1 MKKGFFVV
9 TAALISSWAQ
19 AQNDTTSLD
28 EVVVTANRF
37 PQKQSTTGKV
47 VTVITTEQLQR
58 SGGKDLAQV
67 LSEQTGITINSAN
80 ANPGK
85 DKSLFVQGAST
96 AYTVILVD
104 GVTVNDP
111 SGVGGTFD
119 IRLFPIDQIE
129 RIEILKGSQS
139 TLYGSNA
146 IAGVVN
152 IITKKGTAA
161 SPALNGLL
169 AYGSYNTR
177 RGQVGI
183 SQKIKAVDYSINYER
198 LKTEGFSE
206 AKDTTGKAGF
216 DKDGFNRQSF
226 NANLGFQ
233 ITEGLRLAPFYRF
246 TEFDG
251 DYDAGSFADSKA
263 RYKASL
269 VNTGVTG
276 QLKYGTGAVNIN
288 YGHSYTKRNYNGFA
302 IAGNFHQAEA
312 FVNHDLFKALQ
323 VLAGMHY
330 QTMRMPKPDT
340 TNSILSGYA
349 SLLYKSGVGINAEL
363 GGRYNRH
370 NQYGDNFTYSFN
382 PSYLL
387 NDRVKFF
394 ANLGTGFRAPAISEL
409 FGPFGANPDLQ
420 PEHSRSFEGGVQA
433 WTASRNL
440 SVRANYFNRLVKD
453 VIIYGRT
460 GYQNRDQQHDQ
471 GVELE
476 LQYQPAGKWNL
487 RANYTYL
494 DGEITQKLL
503 PTKDTSYFNLLRRP
517 RHSLNLYAGYQVTA
531 ALFVSAS
538 LQHLSS
544 RDDVFY
550 DASFSAVPKKLD
562 AYTLVHAY
570 AEYLL
575 ANKRLRLFADAR
587 NLANKKDY
595 IEVYGYNVQGFNM
608 QVGVRFTL

>member
-28 EVVVTANRF
+28 QVIVTANRF

-47 VTVITTEQLQR
+47 VTVVTNEQLQR
-58 SGGKDLAQV
+58 SGGKDLAQL

-80 ANPGK
+80 ANAGK

-111 SGVGGTFD
+111 SGSGGTFD
-119 IRLFPIDQIE
+119 IRLFPIEQIE

-139 TLYGSNA
+139 TLYGSSA
-146 IAGVVN
+146 IAGVIN
-152 IITKKGTAA
+152 IITKRGTTAKPSVA
-161 SPALNGLL
+161 GLL
-169 AYGSYNTR
+169 SYGSYNTR
-177 RGQVGI
+177 RGQVGL
-183 SQKIKAVDYSINYER
+183 SQKLKAIDYSINYER
-198 LKTEGFSE
+198 LKTDGISE

-216 DKDGFNRQSF
+216 DKDGFDRQSI
-226 NANLGFQ
+226 NAQLG
-233 ITEGLRLAPFYRF
+233 INVTEGLRLAPFYRF
-246 TEFDG
+246 TEFKG
-251 DYDAGSFADSKA
+251 DYDAGSFADGNA
-263 RYKASL
+263 RYTGSL
-269 VNTGVTG
+269 VNAGLIG
-276 QLKYGTGAVNIN
+276 KLDYSGGAVNFN
-288 YGHSYTKRNYNGFA
+288 YGHSYTKRNYNGSA
-302 IAGNFHQAEA
+302 LAGNFHQAEA
-312 FVNHDLFKALQ
+312 FVTQELSKQLQ
-323 VLAGMHY
+323 LLAGVNY

-340 TNSILSGYA
+340 TNNILSTYA
-349 SLLYKSGVGINAEL
+349 SLLLKTGIGFNAEL

-370 NQYGDNFTYSFN
+370 SQYGDNFTYSFN

-387 NDRVKFF
+387 HDRVKLF
-394 ANLGTGFRAPAISEL
+394 ANLGTGFRAPGISEL
-409 FGPFGANPDLQ
+409 FGPFGANPNLK

-433 WTASRNL
+433 WTPNRDL
-440 SVRANYFNRLVKD
+440 SVRANYFNRRVKD

-476 LQYQPAGKWNL
+476 LQYQPGSKWNF

-494 DGEITQKLL
+494 DGEITQKLQ
-503 PTKDTSYFNLLRRP
+503 PGKDTSYFNLLRRP
-517 RHSLNLYAGYQVTA
+517 RHSLNLFAGYQLTE
-531 ALFVSAS
+531 ALFVSATV
-538 LQHLSS
+538 QHISG

-550 DASFSAVPKKLD
+550 DASFRALPKKLK

-575 ANKRLRLFADAR
+575 AAKHLRIFADAR
-587 NLANKKDY
+587 NLTNNKDY
-595 IEVYGYNVQGFNM
+595 IEVYGYNVQGFTF
-608 QVGVRFTL
+608 QGGLRFTL